1 MRVSAEHLYHTYGK
15 GLAFE
20 TAAIKDVSFTIEEG
34 EFVSFIGSTGCG
46 KSTLAQHLNG
56 LLKPDSGK
64 VLVDGK
70 DINEKTDEAMAL
82 RHRIGLV
89 FQYPEYQLFEET
101 VIKDVMFGPKNLGCS
116 EEDALRRSRG
126 ALSLVSI
133 DPDIFGQR
141 SPFELSGGQK
151 RRVAIAGV
159 LAMEPELLILD
170 EPTAGLDPQGHDEI
184 LDMIMALRKD
194 PKLSIVMISHNM
206 ADVTEFSDKVLLLS
220 HGELLKMGT
229 PAEVFGDEDLMAR
242 SGILPPPSASFVR
255 RLAEK
260 DGRFS
265 GLGLALTAE
274 AAADEIAKSLL
285 V

>member
-1 MRVSAEHLYHTYGK
+1 MRVSVEHLYHTYGK

-34 EFVSFIGSTGCG
+34 EFISFIGSTGCG

-56 LLKPDSGK
+56 LLKPGSGK
-64 VLVDGK
+64 VLVEGK

-116 EEDALRRSRG
+116 EEDALRRSRE

-229 PAEVFGDEDLMAR
+229 PAEVFGDEELMAR

-260 DGRFS
+260 DSRFR

-274 AAADEIAKSLL
+274 AAADEIAKALK
-285 V
+285 